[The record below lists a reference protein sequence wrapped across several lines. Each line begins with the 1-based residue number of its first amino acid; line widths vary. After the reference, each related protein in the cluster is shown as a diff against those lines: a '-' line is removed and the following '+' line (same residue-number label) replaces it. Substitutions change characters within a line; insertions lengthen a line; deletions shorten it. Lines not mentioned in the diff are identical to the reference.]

1 MLTRTRKKHW
11 PSRCLSVDIKKNTAD
26 EKNRVFRLISCLIN
40 RATCR
45 CEAKS
50 DPVKNHVK
58 RRHRTTMTKTIL
70 YLTLSRC
77 PWSLVNFSCH
87 LSAWRLLAKKT
98 AIKKMLLIELKL
110 YVISGSARTAL
121 LYFLSSPYHTDIRL
135 TEWLS
140 DWSSSAGWPHAQ
152 SKRSGGEML
161 KPIEMNLRPNAAWST
176 PNWWETRRGMEEK
189 PKKTFHLS
197 AKYARDCF
205 YVYTPT
211 QIHLFS
217 IDYGYYRRKRII
229 IITNCINYARAL
241 GLEEATP

>member
-140 DWSSSAGWPHAQ
+140 DWVTGHHQLDGRTHSQNGAAEKCLNQLKWISGRMLPGRRQIDEKQGVEWR
-152 SKRSGGEML
+152 RS
-161 KPIEMNLRPNAAWST
+161 
-176 PNWWETRRGMEEK
+176 
-189 PKKTFHLS
+189 
-197 AKYARDCF
+197 
-205 YVYTPT
+205 
-211 QIHLFS
+211 
-217 IDYGYYRRKRII
+217 RRKHFTFPRNMPAIVSMCI
-229 IITNCINYARAL
+229 LQLKFIYFLLIMVIT
-241 GLEEATP
+241 GGKE